1 MSGGQTTMERKTVT
15 KKEIAAAIATKTAMP
30 IGAVSEVVQLWMDRL
45 IEELAS
51 GHRIELRD
59 FGVFEVRQRAA
70 RTGRNPKT
78 GEKVEVAARAA
89 VVFKAGKV
97 MKAKV
102 ESSATVAK

>member
-1 MSGGQTTMERKTVT
+1 MDRKTVT
-15 KKEIAAAIATKTAMP
+15 KKEIVQSLATKTAMP
-30 IGAVSEVVQLWMDRL
+30 IIQVGEVVQLWMDRL
-45 IEELAS
+45 IEELAQ

-78 GEKVEVAARAA
+78 GDKVEVPARAA
-89 VVFKAGKV
+89 VVFKSGKV

-102 ESSATVAK
+102 EASATAVKV

>member
-1 MSGGQTTMERKTVT
+1 MDRKTVT

-30 IGAVSEVVQLWMDRL
+30 ITQVGEVVQLWMDRL

-51 GHRIELRD
+51 GNRIELRD
-59 FGVFEVRQRAA
+59 FGVFEVRQRSA

-97 MKAKV
+97 MKGRV
-102 ESSATVAK
+102 ESTATLAK

>member
-1 MSGGQTTMERKTVT
+1 MDRKTVT
-15 KKEIAAAIATKTAMP
+15 KKEVAAAISTKTALP
-30 IGAVSEVVQLWMDRL
+30 ITQVGEVVQLWMDHL
-45 IEELAS
+45 IEELAD
-51 GHRIELRD
+51 GNRIELRD

-78 GEKVEVAARAA
+78 GEKVNVPARAA

-102 ESSATVAK
+102 ESSATVAKI